1 LEVRVLPW
9 TFARRRKI
17 EKTALSTCGAAYCL
31 TVRLY
36 DLIGRDPLNRRNG
49 TAIDERPMKNA
60 APVMAAAFVIS
71 IKIGYDRTEL

>member
-1 LEVRVLPW
+1 
-9 TFARRRKI
+9 
-17 EKTALSTCGAAYCL
+17 L